1 MTTLDFLRDI
11 KIHQNKK
18 GYRFSVDALLLASFA
33 ERAAVRNIADF
44 GAGSGIIGLLL
55 AMKYPGA
62 KVMLIELQES
72 LARLAE
78 QNIVLNRL
86 EERVGVIRMD
96 IKSISSHNGFNSSI
110 LGPLSFDLVVSN
122 PPYRRTKTGLINPGD
137 EKAIARHEIL
147 LSLADL
153 ARAGAVLLKHH
164 GRLCI
169 IHLPERLAEITGVMR
184 DNGLEVKRLR
194 CVHSRSSTDA
204 SMLLIEAVKGGRSGM
219 KVERPL
225 IIYNEDGSYTN
236 EMQEK
241 YCSHDGKSRS

>member
-1 MTTLDFLRDI
+1 MTTLDFLRDV

-33 ERAAVRNIADF
+33 ERAAAGNIADL

-55 AMKYPGA
+55 ARKCPGA

-78 QNIVLNRL
+78 KNIVLNRL

-96 IKSISSHNGFNSSI
+96 IKSISPHNGFSSSI
-110 LGPLSFDLVVSN
+110 LDRLSFDLVVSN
-122 PPYRRTKTGLINPGD
+122 PPYRRTRTGLINPHD

-147 LSLADL
+147 LSLEDL
-153 ARAGAVLLKHH
+153 AKAGAALLKHH

-169 IHLPERLAEITGVMR
+169 IHLPERLAEITSVMR
-184 DNGLEVKRLR
+184 DNALEVKRLR
-194 CVHSRSSTDA
+194 CVHSGLSTDA
-204 SMLLIEAVKGGRSGM
+204 SMLLIEAVKGGRTGM
-219 KVERPL
+219 KIERPL
-225 IIYNEDGSYTN
+225 IIYNADGSYTD
-236 EMQEK
+236 EMLEYYGSDNQV
-241 YCSHDGKSRS
+241 